1 MVRIHRIESG
11 EIFFRNNQNVSPFP
25 FLFYLFSK
33 KSCNHVL
40 RGSKQDMQAAAA
52 GTQNA
57 EYVGD
62 EQAILESEQQYP

>member
-1 MVRIHRIESG
+1 MFLPS
-11 EIFFRNNQNVSPFP
+11 
-25 FLFYLFSK
+25 LFYFTFSQK

>member
-1 MVRIHRIESG
+1 ML
-11 EIFFRNNQNVSPFP
+11 PFT
-25 FLFYLFSK
+25 
-33 KSCNHVL
+33 

-52 GTQNA
+52 AGGPQNA